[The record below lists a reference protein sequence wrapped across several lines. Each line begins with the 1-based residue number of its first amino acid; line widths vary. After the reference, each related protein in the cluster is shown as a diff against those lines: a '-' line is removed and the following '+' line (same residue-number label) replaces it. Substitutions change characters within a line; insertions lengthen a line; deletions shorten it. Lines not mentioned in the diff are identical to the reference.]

1 LTQEARRSRYL
12 IIIAVALVVIL
23 VATNIAW
30 YASYLSLQSKYNEEE
45 RRLTNMTSYAI
56 ASAKLL
62 NSTVKLLKAYQNLT
76 SYLNATLHAEMAER
90 SLQAVNSSLE
100 LNLIAVKTFDVA
112 VNLTVEANV
121 SPFARYEL
129 SRAASQAA
137 NMTVEAVKAIGFIGA
152 EIGANSTFQ
161 GYVSQAEGAAE
172 NLSAIAES
180 LQNGPDPGLQGQ
192 LTQLTTTFLESLLR
206 AEQYIIALAR
216 SQSTS

>member
-1 LTQEARRSRYL
+1 MTQEARRSRYL

-45 RRLTNMTSYAI
+45 RRLTNVTSYAI

-76 SYLNATLHAEMAER
+76 SYLNATLHAAMAER

-152 EIGANSTFQ
+152 EMGANSTFQ

>member
-1 LTQEARRSRYL
+1 MTQEARRSRYL

-76 SYLNATLHAEMAER
+76 SYLNSTLHAAMAER

>member
-1 LTQEARRSRYL
+1 MTQEARRSRYL

>member
-1 LTQEARRSRYL
+1 MTQEARRSRYL

-76 SYLNATLHAEMAER
+76 SYLNATLHAAMAER

-137 NMTVEAVKAIGFIGA
+137 NVTVEAVKAIGFIGA
-152 EIGANSTFQ
+152 EIGANSTFR